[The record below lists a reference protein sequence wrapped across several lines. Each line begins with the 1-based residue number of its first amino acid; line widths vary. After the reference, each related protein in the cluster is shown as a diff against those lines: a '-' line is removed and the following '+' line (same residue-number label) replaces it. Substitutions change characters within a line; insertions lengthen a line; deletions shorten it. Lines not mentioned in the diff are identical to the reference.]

1 MSAAPI
7 PPVDPDAPEPAGQAA
22 EAAPEAAPPSKTP
35 PETLVLRATPRRV
48 VRFRR
53 GVIIGGAAAGSLAI
67 AGVAW
72 MALGPKTLHIVSAA
86 DERGVTDRK
95 TPADAVAN
103 LPGSYGEVAPGTPI
117 LGAPLPGDLGRPI
130 LDRQRQLE
138 ARGGV
143 TGDSAMPP
151 AMTPQE
157 QAAEAERQRI
167 AAQAAQAR
175 EAGVMVQSSER
186 AAAAVSAPAAAGAEA
201 TGAIPATDEPAQTG
215 RLALDP
221 ERDQNNQQRKLD
233 FVGQSASGGIY
244 NAHALQTPASPYQVM
259 AGSVIAA
266 SLLTGLN
273 SDLPGMVVAQVTEN
287 VFDTVTGRTLLIPQ
301 GSRLIGSYDSV
312 VAFGQSR
319 ALLVWQRIILP
330 DGSSIQIDNL
340 PATDAAG
347 YAGLTDKVD
356 YHTWRLLK
364 GVGLSTLLGVGT
376 ELSIGNDESDLVR
389 ALRQSTQQSANQAG
403 QQIVSKNLNIQ
414 PTITVRPGWPLR
426 VIVHKDLVLRE
437 WGGR

>member
-1 MSAAPI
+1 MSATPI
-7 PPVDPDAPEPAGQAA
+7 PPVDPDAPEPTGP
-22 EAAPEAAPPSKTP
+22 AAPSPESAPPSKAP
-35 PETLVLRATPRRV
+35 PETLVLRAAPRGV

-53 GVIIGGAAAGSLAI
+53 GVIIGGAAASSLAI
-67 AGVAW
+67 ASVAW

-86 DERGVTDRK
+86 DERAVSDRK

-103 LPGSYGEVAPGTPI
+103 LPGNYGEVAPGTPI

-138 ARGGV
+138 AGGDM

-175 EAGVMVQSSER
+175 EAGVMVQSSGR
-186 AAAAVSAPAAAGAEA
+186 AAAAVSAPAEA
-201 TGAIPATDEPAQTG
+201 KVASAIPATGEPAQTG

-347 YAGLTDKVD
+347 YAGLSDKVD
-356 YHTWRLLK
+356 YHSWRLLK
-364 GVGLSTLLGVGT
+364 GVALSTLLGVGT
-376 ELSIGNDESDLVR
+376 EISIGDDESDLVR
-389 ALRQSTQQSANQAG
+389 AIRQSTQQSANQAG
-403 QQIVSKNLNIQ
+403 QQIVTKNLNIQ

-426 VIVHKDLVLRE
+426 VIVHKDLVLRA

>member
-1 MSAAPI
+1 M
-7 PPVDPDAPEPAGQAA
+7 
-22 EAAPEAAPPSKTP
+22 
-35 PETLVLRATPRRV
+35 LRAAPRRV

-53 GVIIGGAAAGSLAI
+53 GVIIGGAAASSLAI

-86 DERGVTDRK
+86 DERAVSDRK

-138 ARGGV
+138 AGGGV
-143 TGDSAMPP
+143 AGDSAMPP
-151 AMTPQE
+151 AMTSQE

-175 EAGVMVQSSER
+175 EAGVMVQSSGR
-186 AAAAVSAPAAAGAEA
+186 APAMVSAPAEAAGAMPAAGEA
-201 TGAIPATDEPAQTG
+201 APTG

-221 ERDQNNQQRKLD
+221 EHDQNNQQRKLD
-233 FVGQSASGGIY
+233 FVGQSASGGVY

-273 SDLPGMVVAQVTEN
+273 SDLPGIVVAQVTEN

-330 DGSSIQIDNL
+330 NGSSIQIDNM

-364 GVGLSTLLGVGT
+364 GVALSTLLGIGT
-376 ELSIGNDESDLVR
+376 ELSIGDNESGLVR